1 MMPINPPNS
10 AKVLKFSLD
19 PHTKKTWE
27 SVPVAR
33 PTSRGSRIARYSWT
47 SNARPTPNM
56 IYKTYTT
63 PSYSRNKDRTRR
75 DIICENHTT

>member
-33 PTSRGSRIARYSWT
+33 PTSSGSRIARYS
-47 SNARPTPNM
+47 
-56 IYKTYTT
+56 
-63 PSYSRNKDRTRR
+63 
-75 DIICENHTT
+75 